1 MRNSLKLG
9 LVLAVGG
16 SIAAFAG
23 CSSDSTTPSDNGG
36 SSGTVSSSGSGGNA
50 GAATGGGSSG
60 SSSTVAGSGGS
71 SAAGAAG
78 TAGGGAG
85 GAAGGTAAGAGGTT
99 AGAGGTAGAA
109 TAGTGGTGGTAGAAT
124 AGAGGTGGAAA
135 GAGGAACTDETTGVI
150 GDGEAGAGGASD
162 SVTTAIVL
170 IDDVVVTSSDN
181 TTVLAQWQF
190 PDATTIADTSTAR
203 PGDKWSRTPYSSIG
217 DTQTPS
223 DTFLACDGNPA
234 AGSIKNIIPFSAD
247 NQYYQISVLSA
258 QHDYSSAK
266 VTAKVKLVSGGRPV
280 SNCQAGALMYAVD
293 GDDFTSTP
301 LPAFTTL
308 VEGQWVDIA
317 LTIPATGFAKV
328 DELAVEITTYSCN

>member
-109 TAGTGGTGGTAGAAT
+109 TAGTGGTGGTAGA
-124 AGAGGTGGAAA
+124 AAA

>member
-23 CSSDSTTPSDNGG
+23 CSSDSTTLTDNGG
-36 SSGTVSSSGSGGNA
+36 SSGTVGGSGSGGHA
-50 GAATGGGSSG
+50 GAVTSGGSSG
-60 SSSTVAGSGGS
+60 SSSTVAGSSGS
-71 SAAGAAG
+71 SAAGTG
-78 TAGGGAG
+78 AGGAS
-85 GAAGGTAAGAGGTT
+85 GAAGGTAAGAGGAT
-99 AGAGGTAGAA
+99 AGTGGSAGAA
-109 TAGTGGTGGTAGAAT
+109 TAGTGGTAGAAT
-124 AGAGGTGGAAA
+124 AGTGGAAA
-135 GAGGAACTDETTGVI
+135 GAGGAACTDETTGLI
-150 GDGEAGAGGASD
+150 GEGEAGAGNASD

-190 PDATTIADTSTAR
+190 PDATTIADTSTNR

-234 AGSIKNIIPFSAD
+234 AGSIKNIIPFTAD

-266 VTAKVKLVSGGRPV
+266 ATAKVKLVSGGRPV
-280 SNCQAGALMYAVD
+280 STCQAGALMYAID
-293 GDDFTSTP
+293 GDDFTMTP
-301 LPAFTTL
+301 IPAFTKL

-317 LTIPATGFAKV
+317 LTIPATGFTKV
-328 DELAVEITTYSCN
+328 DEVAVEITTYACN

>member
-23 CSSDSTTPSDNGG
+23 CSSDSTPVSDNGG
-36 SSGTVSSSGSGGNA
+36 SSGTVGSSGTGGNA
-50 GAATGGGSSG
+50 GAVTSGGSSG
-60 SSSTVAGSGGS
+60 SASTVAGSSGS
-71 SAAGAAG
+71 SAAG
-78 TAGGGAG
+78 TGAG
-85 GAAGGTAAGAGGTT
+85 GASAGAGGAAAGAGGTAGAATAGAGGTAGAAT

-109 TAGTGGTGGTAGAAT
+109 TAGT
-124 AGAGGTGGAAA
+124 GGTGGAAA

-150 GDGEAGAGGASD
+150 GEGEAGAGGASD

-170 IDDVVVTSSDN
+170 IDDVVVTSSDT

-203 PGDKWSRTPYSSIG
+203 PGDKWSRTPYSNIG

-234 AGSIKNIIPFSAD
+234 GGSIKNIIPFTAD

-266 VTAKVKLVSGGRPV
+266 ATAKVKLVSGGRPV
-280 SNCQAGALMYAVD
+280 STCQAGALMYAVD

-308 VEGQWVDIA
+308 VEGQWVNIA